1 MLKLA
6 LCEDDPEQRSIMQE
20 IFRKYASQ
28 RPDLTIQFF
37 IFDSGYKLLA
47 AEEDEKF
54 DLFVLDVVMPE
65 ISGID
70 LGIKLREL
78 KSNGIII
85 YLTVS
90 PEYAL
95 DSYSTRA
102 FQYLMKPVQPEH
114 FSSVLDQAIA
124 ELNSCRAAS
133 LTIKT
138 KDGWQLA
145 RLDHIV
151 YAELADRTIR
161 YHLSDDRRLD
171 SLTIRSPFQTEI
183 ADLLSDSRF
192 TLCGATILV
201 NLYYVT
207 AVEKTALRLDNGEQ
221 LPLARS
227 FASKVRQH
235 WNDYWLNS
243 IKKRI

>member
-6 LCEDDPEQRSIMQE
+6 LCEDNPEQRLAMQE
-20 IFRKYASQ
+20 ILRSYASQ
-28 RPDLTIQFF
+28 RPELTIQFF

-65 ISGID
+65 ISGIE
-70 LGIKLREL
+70 LGVKLREL
-78 KSNGIII
+78 GSSGIII
-85 YLTVS
+85 YLTIS

-102 FQYLMKPVQPEH
+102 FQYLMKPVQPAH

-124 ELNSCRAAS
+124 ELNSCRTAS

-138 KDGWQLA
+138 HDGWQLA
-145 RLDHIV
+145 RLDHII
-151 YAELADRTIR
+151 YAELADRAIR
-161 YHLSDDRRLD
+161 YHLSDGRRLD
-171 SLTIRSPFQTEI
+171 SLTIRTPFQTEI
-183 ADLLSDSRF
+183 AGLLADSRF
-192 TLCGATILV
+192 ALCGATLLV
-201 NLYYVT
+201 NLYYVI
-207 AVEKTALRLDNGEQ
+207 AVEKTALRLDSGEQ

-227 FASKVRQH
+227 FASKVRQR

-243 IKKRI
+243 IKKNI